1 MSEVNTRRTF
11 ALGLFICLGLTIL
24 GFTLRS
30 GVIRFKEFERTV
42 SVKGLSERDVPAD
55 VAVWPIRFTSAHN
68 DLSALYAKLEGD
80 TREIQAFLQQLGF
93 DSSEITV
100 SAPAITDKLAQ
111 QYGSPSE
118 VGLRYVASQ
127 SVTVYTPKVEEV
139 RTSINR
145 LSELGKKGVV
155 IGGQEY
161 MGQTEYLFTRLND
174 IKPGMIEEATRLAR
188 EVAEKFA
195 KDSQSELGKIKT
207 ANQGQFT
214 ITDRDSN
221 TPHIKKVRVVATV
234 EYYLSD

>member
-1 MSEVNTRRTF
+1 MTEGSNRGLL
-11 ALGLFICLGLTIL
+11 ALGVLICLGLAIL
-24 GFTLRS
+24 GSTLRS

-55 VAVWPIRFTSAHN
+55 IALWPIRFTSAHN
-68 DLSALYAKLEGD
+68 DLAAVYAKLEND
-80 TREIQAFLQQLGF
+80 TREILALLQQQGF

-127 SVTVYTPKVEEV
+127 TVTVYTPKVALV
-139 RTSINR
+139 RSSINK

-155 IGGQEY
+155 LSGQEY
-161 MGQTEYLFTRLND
+161 QAQTEYLFTKLND
-174 IKPGMIEEATRLAR
+174 VKPEMIEEATRAAR

-195 KDSQSELGKIKT
+195 KDSQSKLGKIKT

>member
-1 MSEVNTRRTF
+1 MSDVNPRRSI

-30 GVIRFKEFERTV
+30 AVIRFKEFERTV
-42 SVKGLSERDVPAD
+42 SVKGLSERDLPAD
-55 VAVWPIRFTSAHN
+55 IALWPIRFTSAHN
-68 DLSALYAKLEGD
+68 ELNALYVKLESD
-80 TREIQAFLQQLGF
+80 TQEILAFVRLQGF
-93 DSSEITV
+93 DSSEVTV

-111 QYGSPSE
+111 QYGNPSE
-118 VGLRYVASQ
+118 VGLRYVGSQ
-127 SVTVYTPKVEEV
+127 TVTVYTPKVEGV
-139 RTSINR
+139 RSSIKK
-145 LSELGKKGVV
+145 LAELGKKGVV
-155 IGGQEY
+155 LSGQEY
-161 MGQTEYLFTRLND
+161 QSQTEYLFTRLNEV
-174 IKPGMIEEATRLAR
+174 KPEMIEEATRAAR

-195 KDSQSELGKIKT
+195 KDSESKLGKIKT